1 MNRQS
6 NKITAL
12 YCRVG
17 GSCGDMDGLIRRNQM
32 ERLAGYAAE
41 RGLQNPEF
49 FCDWG
54 FLGTTPERP
63 EYQRMLREIDAGNVS
78 DLVVVNLD
86 RLWREREA
94 GYEFFRSVLPN
105 HGVTLHILQ
114 DNSISTPQDL
124 KDAAARYEE
133 LLTLFQL
140 EAREGGGSDG
150 SSYQK
155 HCGEMG
161 GSLCPSFPR

>member
-140 EAREGGGSDG
+140 ESQRGGR
-150 SSYQK
+150 K
-155 HCGEMG
+155 
-161 GSLCPSFPR
+161 

>member
-17 GSCGDMDGLIRRNQM
+17 SSCGDMDGLIRRNQM

-114 DNSISTPQDL
+114 ENTISTPQDL

-133 LLTLFQL
+133 LLALFQL
-140 EAREGGGSDG
+140 ESQRGGR
-150 SSYQK
+150 K
-155 HCGEMG
+155 
-161 GSLCPSFPR
+161 

>member
-32 ERLAGYAAE
+32 ERLAGYAARHE
-41 RGLQNPEF
+41 LQNPEF

-54 FLGTTPERP
+54 IPGTTPERP
-63 EYQRMLREIDAGNVS
+63 EYQRMLREIEAGNVS
-78 DLVVVNLD
+78 DLIVVSIN
-86 RLWREREA
+86 RLWREWEA
-94 GYEFFRSVLPN
+94 GYEFFCSVLPN

-114 DNSISTPQDL
+114 ENSISTPQDL

-133 LLTLFQL
+133 LLALFQL
-140 EAREGGGSDG
+140 ESQRGGR
-150 SSYQK
+150 K
-155 HCGEMG
+155 
-161 GSLCPSFPR
+161 

>member
-17 GSCGDMDGLIRRNQM
+17 GSCGDMDRLTHRSQM

-94 GYEFFRSVLPN
+94 GYEFFCSVLPN

-133 LLTLFQL
+133 LLALFQL
-140 EAREGGGSDG
+140 ESQRGGR
-150 SSYQK
+150 K
-155 HCGEMG
+155 
-161 GSLCPSFPR
+161 

>member
-63 EYQRMLREIDAGNVS
+63 EYQRMLREIDVGNVS

-140 EAREGGGSDG
+140 ESQRGGR
-150 SSYQK
+150 K
-155 HCGEMG
+155 
-161 GSLCPSFPR
+161 

>member
-6 NKITAL
+6 GKTTAL
-12 YCRVG
+12 YCRLA
-17 GSCGDMDGLIRRNQM
+17 SFTEADILTAKNQM
-32 ERLAGYAAE
+32 DRLAAYAAE
-41 RGLQNPEF
+41 NGLQNPEF

-140 EAREGGGSDG
+140 ESQRGGR
-150 SSYQK
+150 K
-155 HCGEMG
+155 
-161 GSLCPSFPR
+161 

>member
-54 FLGTTPERP
+54 IPGTTPERP
-63 EYQRMLREIDAGNVS
+63 EYQRMLREIDVGNVS

-94 GYEFFRSVLPN
+94 GYEFFCSILPRCS
-105 HGVTLHILQ
+105 VTLHVLQ
-114 DNSISTPQDL
+114 DNTISTPQDL

-140 EAREGGGSDG
+140 ESQRGGR
-150 SSYQK
+150 K
-155 HCGEMG
+155 
-161 GSLCPSFPR
+161 

>member
-17 GSCGDMDGLIRRNQM
+17 SSCGDMDGLIRRNQM

-124 KDAAARYEE
+124 KDVAARYEE

-140 EAREGGGSDG
+140 ESQRGGR
-150 SSYQK
+150 K
-155 HCGEMG
+155 
-161 GSLCPSFPR
+161 

>member
-32 ERLAGYAAE
+32 ERLAGYVAE

-140 EAREGGGSDG
+140 ESQRGGR
-150 SSYQK
+150 K
-155 HCGEMG
+155 
-161 GSLCPSFPR
+161 

>member
-133 LLTLFQL
+133 LLALFQL
-140 EAREGGGSDG
+140 ESQRGGR
-150 SSYQK
+150 K
-155 HCGEMG
+155 
-161 GSLCPSFPR
+161 

>member
-12 YCRVG
+12 YCRIG

-140 EAREGGGSDG
+140 ESQRGGR
-150 SSYQK
+150 K
-155 HCGEMG
+155 
-161 GSLCPSFPR
+161 

>member
-17 GSCGDMDGLIRRNQM
+17 SSCGDMDGLIRRNQM

-94 GYEFFRSVLPN
+94 GYDFSALSCR
-105 HGVTLHILQ
+105 TTALH
-114 DNSISTPQDL
+114 SIFSRIT
-124 KDAAARYEE
+124 A
-133 LLTLFQL
+133 
-140 EAREGGGSDG
+140 
-150 SSYQK
+150 
-155 HCGEMG
+155 
-161 GSLCPSFPR
+161 FPPRKT

>member
-41 RGLQNPEF
+41 QGLQNPEF

-54 FLGTTPERP
+54 IPGTTPERP

-140 EAREGGGSDG
+140 ESQRGGR
-150 SSYQK
+150 K
-155 HCGEMG
+155 
-161 GSLCPSFPR
+161 

>member
-17 GSCGDMDGLIRRNQM
+17 GSSGDMDGLIRRNQM
-32 ERLAGYAAE
+32 ERLAGYAAGQ
-41 RGLQNPEF
+41 GLQNPEF

-133 LLTLFQL
+133 LLPLFQL
-140 EAREGGGSDG
+140 ESQRGGR
-150 SSYQK
+150 K
-155 HCGEMG
+155 
-161 GSLCPSFPR
+161 

>member
-105 HGVTLHILQ
+105 QGVTLHILQ

-133 LLTLFQL
+133 LLALFQL
-140 EAREGGGSDG
+140 ESQRGGR
-150 SSYQK
+150 K
-155 HCGEMG
+155 
-161 GSLCPSFPR
+161 

>member
-63 EYQRMLREIDAGNVS
+63 EYQRMLREIAAGNVS

-140 EAREGGGSDG
+140 ESQRGGR
-150 SSYQK
+150 K
-155 HCGEMG
+155 
-161 GSLCPSFPR
+161 

>member
-32 ERLAGYAAE
+32 ERLTGYAAE

-140 EAREGGGSDG
+140 ESQRGGR
-150 SSYQK
+150 K
-155 HCGEMG
+155 
-161 GSLCPSFPR
+161 

>member
-105 HGVTLHILQ
+105 RRSSRNVLPPQTKRM
-114 DNSISTPQDL
+114 TP
-124 KDAAARYEE
+124 A
-133 LLTLFQL
+133 
-140 EAREGGGSDG
+140 
-150 SSYQK
+150 
-155 HCGEMG
+155 
-161 GSLCPSFPR
+161 

>member
-17 GSCGDMDGLIRRNQM
+17 GSSGDMDGLIRRNQM

-140 EAREGGGSDG
+140 ESQRGGR
-150 SSYQK
+150 K
-155 HCGEMG
+155 
-161 GSLCPSFPR
+161 

>member
-32 ERLAGYAAE
+32 ERLAGYAAGH
-41 RGLQNPEF
+41 GLQNPEF

-54 FLGTTPERP
+54 IPSTTPERP
-63 EYQRMLREIDAGNVS
+63 EYQRMLREIEAGNVS
-78 DLVVVNLD
+78 DLIVVSIN
-86 RLWREREA
+86 RLWREWEA
-94 GYEFFRSVLPN
+94 GYEFFCSVLPN

-124 KDAAARYEE
+124 KKVAAQYEE
-133 LLTLFQL
+133 LLALFQL
-140 EAREGGGSDG
+140 KS
-150 SSYQK
+150 QK
-155 HCGEMG
+155 RG
-161 GSLCPSFPR
+161 RK

>member
-124 KDAAARYEE
+124 KKVAAQYEE
-133 LLTLFQL
+133 LLALFQL
-140 EAREGGGSDG
+140 KS
-150 SSYQK
+150 QK
-155 HCGEMG
+155 RG
-161 GSLCPSFPR
+161 RK

>member
-41 RGLQNPEF
+41 RGLQNPEI

-63 EYQRMLREIDAGNVS
+63 EYQRMLREIEAGNVS
-78 DLVVVNLD
+78 DLVVVSIN
-86 RLWREREA
+86 RLWREWEA
-94 GYEFFRSVLPN
+94 GYEFFCSVLPN
-105 HGVTLHILQ
+105 HSVTLHTLQ
-114 DNSISTPQDL
+114 DNTISTPQDL
-124 KDAAARYEE
+124 KDTAARYEE
-133 LLTLFQL
+133 LLALFQL
-140 EAREGGGSDG
+140 ESQRGGR
-150 SSYQK
+150 K
-155 HCGEMG
+155 
-161 GSLCPSFPR
+161 